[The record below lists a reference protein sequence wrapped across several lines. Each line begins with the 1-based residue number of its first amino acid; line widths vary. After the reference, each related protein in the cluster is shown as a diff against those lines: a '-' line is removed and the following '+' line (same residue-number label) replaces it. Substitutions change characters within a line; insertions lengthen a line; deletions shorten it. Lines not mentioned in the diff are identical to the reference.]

1 MQIVLSRGSAMK
13 LKIWVDI
20 AEITASLAVVA
31 TLGLLVIQISQSN
44 DIEQRQS
51 ALRQAQWDA
60 EMFLLS
66 DELPSILSKIKA
78 VDGHDLQ
85 TWMERYELSYAE
97 AASWNR
103 WLTLM
108 WRGWELDYM
117 MNGPSKKL
125 EQAIRNITNW
135 PDQQLYMQ
143 GAFFSGTPFFS
154 DQFTDYVLS
163 ATAEIR

>member
-1 MQIVLSRGSAMK
+1 MK
-13 LKIWVDI
+13 LRIWVDI
-20 AEITASLAVVA
+20 AEITARLAVVA
-31 TLGLLVIQISQSN
+31 TLGLLVVQISQSN

-85 TWMERYELSYAE
+85 PWMEKYELSYSE
-97 AASWNR
+97 AASGNR

-108 WRGWELDYM
+108 WRGWDRDYW

-125 EQAIRNITNW
+125 EQAIRNTANW
-135 PDQQLYMQ
+135 PDQKLYIQ
-143 GAFFSGTPFFS
+143 GTFFSGSPFYR
-154 DQFTDYVLS
+154 DQFTDYVRS
-163 ATAEIR
+163 AVAETP

>member
-1 MQIVLSRGSAMK
+1 MK

>member
-1 MQIVLSRGSAMK
+1 MK

-31 TLGLLVIQISQSN
+31 TLGLLVVQISQGN
-44 DIEQRQS
+44 EIEQRQS

-66 DELPSILSKIKA
+66 NELPSILSKIKA
-78 VDGHDLQ
+78 VDGYDLQ
-85 TWMERYELSYAE
+85 PWMERYELSYAE

-108 WRGWELDYM
+108 WRGWELDFM

-125 EQAIRNITNW
+125 EQAIRDTANW
-135 PDQQLYMQ
+135 PDQQLYIQ
-143 GAFFSGTPFFS
+143 GTFYPGSQFFS

-163 ATAEIR
+163 AFAEMP

>member
-1 MQIVLSRGSAMK
+1 MK
-13 LKIWVDI
+13 LKLWVDI
-20 AEITASLAVVA
+20 AEIVASLAVVA

-78 VDGHDLQ
+78 VDGNDLQ
-85 TWMERYELSYAE
+85 PWMEKYGLSYAE

-108 WRGWELDYM
+108 WRGLELDYM
-117 MNGPSKKL
+117 LNGASDRM
-125 EQAIRNITNW
+125 ERAIRNAASW
-135 PDQQLYMQ
+135 PDQQLYMR
-143 GAFFSGTPFFS
+143 GTFLSETPFFS
-154 DQFTDYVLS
+154 DQFTEYVIS
-163 ATAEIR
+163 STAEML

>member
-1 MQIVLSRGSAMK
+1 MK
-13 LKIWVDI
+13 LKMWVDI

-31 TLGLLVIQISQSN
+31 TLGLLVVQISQSN

-85 TWMERYELSYAE
+85 PWMEKYELSYAE

-108 WRGWELDYM
+108 WRGWELDYKL
-117 MNGPSKKL
+117 NGPSKTL
-125 EQAIRNITNW
+125 EQAIRNTANW

-143 GAFFSGTPFFS
+143 GAFFSGTPFFG
-154 DQFTDYVLS
+154 DQFTDFVLS
-163 ATAEIR
+163 AIGETP

>member
-1 MQIVLSRGSAMK
+1 MRIR
-13 LKIWVDI
+13 IWVDI

-31 TLGLLVIQISQSN
+31 TLGLLVVQINQSN
-44 DIEQRQS
+44 DIEQRQ
-51 ALRQAQWDA
+51 AVLRQAQWDA

-66 DELPSILSKIKA
+66 NELPSILSKIKA
-78 VDGHDLQ
+78 VDGYDLQ
-85 TWMERYELSYAE
+85 PWMERYELSYAE

-108 WRGWELDYM
+108 WRGSELDYM
-117 MNGPSKKL
+117 MNGPSNRL
-125 EQAIRNITNW
+125 EQAIRNAANW

-143 GAFFSGTPFFS
+143 GTFFPETPFFS

-163 ATAEIR
+163 ATKEVP

>member
-1 MQIVLSRGSAMK
+1 MK
-13 LKIWVDI
+13 IRIWVDI

-31 TLGLLVIQISQSN
+31 TLGLLVVQINQSN

-51 ALRQAQWDA
+51 ILRQAQWDA

-78 VDGHDLQ
+78 VDGYDLQ
-85 TWMERYELSYAE
+85 PWMERYELSYAE
-97 AASWNR
+97 AASWVR

-117 MNGPSKKL
+117 TNGPSNGL
-125 EQAIRNITNW
+125 EQAIRDTANW
-135 PDQQLYMQ
+135 PDQKLYMQ
-143 GAFFSGTPFFS
+143 GVFFPETPFFS
-154 DQFTDYVLS
+154 SQFTDYVLS
-163 ATAEIR
+163 ATKEVP